1 MGVELIKR
9 VEAQGVRVTGI
20 IGDEDSSTIARARK
34 EVRADLEKDS
44 DMNHVKKCLSNAL
57 YALRSKHKSLSQKV
71 IKYYLKMFAF
81 AISQNQGQPIKIQE
95 NLDSIVPH
103 SYGEHNKCSVTWC
116 GYLKDSSAY
125 KHKSLP
131 WGKDL
136 KDAGL
141 RKELEKI
148 FNKHKANAKRLSC
161 IGSTQANESLNM
173 TIASKAPKTRHFS
186 ESASL
191 EVRVNAAAAQKN
203 AGYEYVSDVS
213 LYVGLNLVHFRCSFD
228 LNVRSFVQR
237 LSFLTSMSYQM
248 IF

>member
-1 MGVELIKR
+1 MLLQRIFK
-9 VEAQGVRVTGI
+9 
-20 IGDEDSSTIARARK
+20 
-34 EVRADLEKDS
+34 
-44 DMNHVKKCLSNAL
+44 
-57 YALRSKHKSLSQKV
+57 
-71 IKYYLKMFAF
+71 
-81 AISQNQGQPIKIQE
+81 
-95 NLDSIVPH
+95 
-103 SYGEHNKCSVTWC
+103 
-116 GYLKDSSAY
+116 
-125 KHKSLP
+125 
-131 WGKDL
+131 
-136 KDAGL
+136 
-141 RKELEKI
+141 KI

-248 IF
+248 IFWLQSMCSRKASIMEWLHESDKLKHNKLLNGIMTSVCLMLL